1 MESRESKENLGEHEQ
16 ARIGFHRNGDS
27 ADSLSSPVAEPNFSS
42 PGGRSSNSILH
53 CPPQSPEQGNN
64 LDCLVGE
71 ELQFLWPRLQCLQH
85 TLSNLPLSEGLKPLM
100 NFETVE
106 DLAAL
111 AGKGLLQELKHDYE
125 ILCKSLNSAAPLL
138 SPEGNCESLNYSLQP
153 LIAIVY
159 GPTGSGKSQ
168 LLRNLLSCHLI
179 DPSPET
185 VFFVVPQIDMIPPQ
199 EMSAWNAQLV
209 EGNYTCGP
217 QQTIVPKSGTLKP
230 RLITLTY
237 DDLTAD
243 HNYDV
248 THPQNIFAQAAQR
261 GPICI
266 IVDECMEE
274 LGKHK
279 SIAKFFH
286 AFPSKLHDRFPQCTG
301 YSVFVVLHNMNP
313 RKDQAGNIA
322 TLKIQSK
329 CHIISP
335 KMQPSQVARF
345 INTYTKAMPTAITL
359 LLKDIF
365 HHNANHINYDW
376 IIYNT
381 SPEHECMQWMYLHPQ
396 NGLMPMYLNVQT
408 ILYQLLEKI
417 DKVLRQRQRWNTA
430 YSKKCD
436 KLANK

>member
-1 MESRESKENLGEHEQ
+1 MDRDVNEQ
-16 ARIGFHRNGDS
+16 MH
-27 ADSLSSPVAEPNFSS
+27 
-42 PGGRSSNSILH
+42 
-53 CPPQSPEQGNN
+53 
-64 LDCLVGE
+64 
-71 ELQFLWPRLQCLQH
+71 FLWPRLQCLQT
-85 TLSNLPLSEGLKPLM
+85 TLANLPLSEGLRPLL
-100 NFETVE
+100 NFDTVE
-106 DLAAL
+106 DLLAL
-111 AGKGLLQELKHDYE
+111 GGKGLLHELSTGYAQ
-125 ILCKSLNSAAPLL
+125 LCTLLNSAASLL
-138 SPEGNCESLNYSLQP
+138 TADGRCESLNYSLQP

-199 EMSAWNAQLV
+199 EMCAWNAQLL
-209 EGNYTCGP
+209 EGNYKAGP
-217 QQTIVPKSGTLKP
+217 QNTIVPQTGTLTP
-230 RLITLTY
+230 RLVTLTY

-248 THPQNIFAQAAQR
+248 SHPQNVFAQAAQK

-266 IVDECMEE
+266 VIDECMED

-345 INTYTKAMPTAITL
+345 INTYTKALPTAITL

-365 HHNANHINYDW
+365 HHNANHVNYDW

-381 SPEHECMQWMYLHPQ
+381 SPENECMQWMYLHPKD
-396 NGLMPMYLNVQT
+396 GLMPMYLNVQSL
-408 ILYQLLEKI
+408 LYRLLEKI
-417 DKVLRQRQRWNTA
+417 DKVLRQRQKWNAA
-430 YSKKCD
+430 YAKK
-436 KLANK
+436 KTHKIE